1 MTSYLFPSS
10 LAPLH
15 VFVIA
20 GQTPAPHVVIWG
32 SDKCLQAVITS
43 GRIHS
48 VSIWKAARWRRCHS
62 LSCQQCELK
71 REEKKLKEK
80 KKKKTDKGNFSL
92 TSFPD
97 GKAITRSRLYISAR
111 VREGMLQ
118 LQALLQS
125 LERLGG
131 EEDNLH
137 DLGSPGFDHDLH
149 KTTGIFKMAR
159 QMGSK
164 PNCNTTQPSKA
175 QLNHCCVSHW
185 AAPEWPFP
193 LSGWIMPSSAGAE
206 PVKGEESGSS
216 HSAFQPRTAKV
227 AHFPGFGLCCSYLD
241 DNTKWHRSCPK
252 HVAS

>member
-48 VSIWKAARWRRCHS
+48 VSIWKAARRRRCHS
-62 LSCQQCELK
+62 LSCQQGELK

-80 KKKKTDKGNFSL
+80 KKRTDKGNFSL

-111 VREGMLQ
+111 VREGCSSYKHSYN
-118 LQALLQS
+118 LLRDWGVRRIIYMIWVLLDLTMTS
-125 LERLGG
+125 TRLRVYLKWQ
-131 EEDNLH
+131 D
-137 DLGSPGFDHDLH
+137 
-149 KTTGIFKMAR
+149 R
-159 QMGSK
+159 
-164 PNCNTTQPSKA
+164 
-175 QLNHCCVSHW
+175 W
-185 AAPEWPFP
+185 AA
-193 LSGWIMPSSAGAE
+193 SQIATQRN
-206 PVKGEESGSS
+206 K
-216 HSAFQPRTAKV
+216 T
-227 AHFPGFGLCCSYLD
+227 
-241 DNTKWHRSCPK
+241 
-252 HVAS
+252 

>member
-48 VSIWKAARWRRCHS
+48 VSIWKAARRRRCHS
-62 LSCQQCELK
+62 LSCQQGELK

-80 KKKKTDKGNFSL
+80 KKKRTDKGNFSL

-137 DLGSPGFDHDLH
+137 DLGSLGFDHDLH
-149 KTTGIFKMAR
+149 KTMGVFKMAR

-164 PNCNTTQPSKA
+164 PNCNTTQQNLAKH
-175 QLNHCCVSHW
+175 NFIT
-185 AAPEWPFP
+185 AASATGQP
-193 LSGWIMPSSAGAE
+193 LSDPSCSQAG
-206 PVKGEESGSS
+206 
-216 HSAFQPRTAKV
+216 
-227 AHFPGFGLCCSYLD
+227 
-241 DNTKWHRSCPK
+241 SCP
-252 HVAS
+252 HLWGRTGQGRGAWFVAFCISTKNC